1 MESTPLLYRTLLTVL
16 GCHKNWLDVRHLKTL
31 AWMMSGLI
39 LSRDISLSSWALYV
53 HSRAQY
59 AASTIRR
66 FRRFLDNK
74 RIDVARLY
82 APLLHQALQG
92 WDQTT
97 LYVALDTSMLWNTYC
112 IVRLS
117 LVYRGRAIPIVW
129 KVIEHKSSSV
139 AHQNYHTL
147 LDQAAQLLFPF
158 HCKVVFLADRGF
170 ADTKLMDHL
179 QQLGWHFRIRIK
191 DSFWIYLKGQ
201 LPRKIERFR
210 LRAGHPRFWHDVEIT
225 KERFGPLHLAMGRPI
240 DSKER
245 WIVISDEPT
254 DGETFREYGLRF
266 DIEENFLDDK
276 SNGFQLESSLI
287 RSAPA
292 LDRLCLVLAVTT
304 LYLVSQGTHIVE
316 TGQRR
321 KVDAHWFRGNS
332 YFKIGWNWIRRALSR
347 KEKLL
352 NHLEISS
359 EPDPQPAMASRKQHD
374 ERTQPRFYG
383 PLRQAA

>member
-1 MESTPLLYRTLLTVL
+1 
-16 GCHKNWLDVRHLKTL
+16 
-31 AWMMSGLI
+31 
-39 LSRDISLSSWALYV
+39 
-53 HSRAQY
+53 
-59 AASTIRR
+59 
-66 FRRFLDNK
+66 
-74 RIDVARLY
+74 
-82 APLLHQALQG
+82 
-92 WDQTT
+92 
-97 LYVALDTSMLWNTYC
+97 
-112 IVRLS
+112 
-117 LVYRGRAIPIVW
+117 
-129 KVIEHKSSSV
+129 
-139 AHQNYHTL
+139 
-147 LDQAAQLLFPF
+147 
-158 HCKVVFLADRGF
+158 
-170 ADTKLMDHL
+170 MDHL